1 MALLPMATQ
10 NAVQQLETVERQ
22 GQLYAGDGRSGHQA
36 RRTKCLSTHRF
47 MNPEDTAKKLGTWRK
62 DDNEERP
69 HGAMGNN
76 EPAALSKL
84 PDASSPSA

>member
-1 MALLPMATQ
+1 
-10 NAVQQLETVERQ
+10 
-22 GQLYAGDGRSGHQA
+22 
-36 RRTKCLSTHRF
+36 